1 MIYATEVAAVM
12 LVVLLRG
19 KLHDLMWVC
28 VCCACD
34 VLVVDIFWLCDLR
47 RFGKSACFAPSVA
60 AATTR
65 ACFLVRVQPHFLS
78 DKLHL

>member
-1 MIYATEVAAVM
+1 MMYATGVLV
-12 LVVLLRG
+12 VVLLHG
-19 KLHDLMWVC
+19 ELHDWMYVGVL
-28 VCCACD
+28 CACD

-65 ACFLVRVQPHFLS
+65 A
-78 DKLHL
+78 

>member
-1 MIYATEVAAVM
+1 MYAAEVAAMVW
-12 LVVLLRG
+12 VVLLLRG
-19 KLHDLMWVC
+19 ELHDLMYVGVLC
-28 VCCACD
+28 VTFCS
-34 VLVVDIFWLCDLR
+34 VDIFWLCDLR
-47 RFGKSACFAPSVA
+47 RFGKCACFDPSVA